1 MANQIEQAAQ
11 RAHEVFIDKQV
22 LACSQ
27 AVMLGIQETFGPR
40 DPLLLRA
47 VGILSGGSRAGSLC
61 GALQGGLVALG
72 MYFGPPE
79 DKMDDLEALA
89 QSFIPA
95 KKLYAEFADKFGS
108 RLCRDITRTDFDVPH
123 QRQAWLDRG
132 GWEECARLVRET
144 TAIVASLIAQK

>member
-1 MANQIEQAAQ
+1 VASQVERASQ
-11 RAHEVFIDKQV
+11 RAYEVFLRKQV
-22 LACSQ
+22 LGCSQ

-40 DPLLLRA
+40 DPLLLKA
-47 VGILSGGSRAGSLC
+47 VGILAGGSRAGSLC
-61 GALQGGLVALG
+61 GALQGGLLALG

-79 DKMDDLEALA
+79 DKMGDLEALA

-95 KKLYAEFADKFGS
+95 KRLYAEFTGRFGS
-108 RLCRDITRTDFDVPH
+108 RLCRDITRADLDVPH

-144 TAIVASLIAQK
+144 TGIVASLIVEK

>member
-1 MANQIEQAAQ
+1 MANQVEGASQ
-11 RAHEVFIDKQV
+11 RAYEVFSNKQV

-40 DPLLLRA
+40 YPLLLKA

-61 GALQGGLVALG
+61 GALQGGLLALG

-79 DKMDDLEALA
+79 DKMGDLEALV

-95 KKLYAEFADKFGS
+95 KRLYAEFTNRFGS
-108 RLCRDITRTDFDVPH
+108 RLCREITRTDFDVPQ

-144 TAIVASLIAQK
+144 TAIVAALIAQK